1 MIVRVLFLAALTW
14 SVLQSDAWA
23 SDAPADSFAASDV
36 DAAVSLVQQSK
47 LAAYRQALSRY
58 DAAVK
63 AAPADPAVAVARCE
77 FMARF
82 TDSES
87 GDYIES
93 SSDDQASCDEALAKT
108 WSKAPAALLYAF
120 EQDWSDE
127 AKKQGETLLED
138 AAYWPPEL
146 RRRLASRLATLY
158 DGVNNTRAGE
168 LALMAATLGDGDQ
181 VPDAVRHLAKRGKTD
196 QAIALLRDAKPA
208 EYGWDA
214 SRRVEAALKL
224 EDRQAAL
231 RELQRYDGRGVEI
244 KSVIAADAELRAGR
258 ISDAQMRLRSEK
270 GDSAELRAARFRVAM
285 AAKDWRAAG
294 AEVKISDWD
303 DFASNVGRF
312 AVLATTAPSTL
323 LSGPMLLVL
332 LILLITAAVLAAAPA
347 IVVLPVHYRGLV
359 RRLKGKSPSRLFD
372 SVGLR
377 HAWLAIAVFLIMPIA
392 ALGIVEPQS
401 LGEMLSAGTLPKS
414 QALFRMMFWSTLAGM
429 LVLSPLVYRFAR
441 EGGFGDARVLKAWW
455 RVLLAWAGV
464 MCVAVSIA
472 AWHRF
477 MGNDTQTAQVEMV
490 NSLINGGRT
499 GWETLLAFVLVAVL
513 VPVFEEFVFRGL
525 ILGGM
530 ARHISFGWSNVLQA
544 LLFAVAH
551 DDAPRFP
558 FYLAVGLLEGW
569 LVKSTRALSPAI
581 ALHMLLNA
589 FAFVI
594 AQQN

>member
-1 MIVRVLFLAALTW
+1 MIVRILFWMALTW
-14 SVLQSDAWA
+14 SVLQSAAWA
-23 SDAPADSFAASDV
+23 SDASADSFAASDV

-93 SSDDQASCDEALAKT
+93 SSDDQASCGEALAKT
-108 WSKAPAALLYAF
+108 WSEAPAALLYAF
-120 EQDWSDE
+120 EQDWSAE
-127 AKKQGETLLED
+127 AKEQGEALLED
-138 AAYWPPEL
+138 AAGWPSEL
-146 RRRLASRLATLY
+146 RRRLASKLATQY

-168 LALMAATLGDGDQ
+168 MALMAARLGDGDQ
-181 VPDAVRHLAKRGKTD
+181 VPDAVRHLAKRGKTE
-196 QAIALLRDAKPA
+196 QATALLHDAQPA

-214 SRRVEAALKL
+214 SRRVEAALELK
-224 EDRQAAL
+224 DRQAAL
-231 RELQRYDGRGVEI
+231 RELQRYDGRGLKI
-244 KSVIAADAELRAGR
+244 KSAIAADAELRAGR
-258 ISDAQMRLRSEK
+258 ISDAQTRLRSEK
-270 GDSAELRAARFRVAM
+270 GDSAELRAVRFRVAM
-285 AAKDWRAAG
+285 AAKDWRAAA

-332 LILLITAAVLAAAPA
+332 LILLIAAAVLAAAPA
-347 IVVLPVHYRGLV
+347 VVVLPVHYRGLV
-359 RRLKGKSPSRLFD
+359 RRIKGKLPSRLFD

-377 HAWLAIAVFLIMPIA
+377 HAWLAIAVFLIMPMA
-392 ALGIVEPQS
+392 TLGIVEPQS
-401 LGEMLSAGTLPKS
+401 LGEMLAGTLPKS

-429 LVLSPLVYRFAR
+429 LVLSPLLSRFAR

-464 MCVAVSIA
+464 MCVAISIA

-499 GWETLLAFVLVAVL
+499 GWETLLAFVLVAVMAPL
-513 VPVFEEFVFRGL
+513 FEEFVFRGV

-544 LLFAVAH
+544 LLFALAH

-558 FYLAVGLLEGW
+558 FYLAVGLLAGW

-581 ALHMLLNA
+581 ALHMLVNA
-589 FAFVI
+589 FAFAI